1 MRPTFRLLAAC
12 VAVLTIAAPSV
23 PMAAEGTAIG
33 KFDAWAAYGA
43 GTGKAKVC
51 YMHSV
56 PQKSEG
62 EYSKRGPTYF
72 QVTHRPGE
80 KSLNVV
86 SVTAGYV
93 FKKDSNAEAEV
104 DGTKYSLF
112 TEGDT
117 AWSRDAK
124 GDAAL
129 VTAMRNGNQMIVRGS
144 STRGTPTADT
154 YSLKGFSAAHAAIDK
169 ACGVK

>member
-1 MRPTFRLLAAC
+1 MRTLVRLLAAC
-12 VAVLTIAAPSV
+12 LAATPIAAPLTA
-23 PMAAEGTAIG
+23 MAAEGTAIG
-33 KFDAWAAYGA
+33 KFDAWAAYSHGA
-43 GTGKAKVC
+43 GKAKVC
-51 YMHSV
+51 YIHSV
-56 PQKSEG
+56 PQKSDG

-93 FKKDSNAEAEV
+93 YKKDSNAEVEV

-112 TEGDT
+112 TDGDG

-129 VTAMRNGNQMIVRGS
+129 VTAMKSGNQMIVRGS
-144 STRGTPTADT
+144 SSRGTLTTDT
-154 YSLKGFSAAHAAIDK
+154 YSLRGFTAAHTAIDK
-169 ACGVK
+169 ACGVR